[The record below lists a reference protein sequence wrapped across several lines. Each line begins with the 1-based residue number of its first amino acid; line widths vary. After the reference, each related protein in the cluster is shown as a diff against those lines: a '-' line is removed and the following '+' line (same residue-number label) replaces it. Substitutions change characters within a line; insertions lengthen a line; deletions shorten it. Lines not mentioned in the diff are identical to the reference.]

1 MKKMHDRRRPAR
13 YAGRMSHTAAYTFA
27 AFYWFRHSGGIG

>member
-1 MKKMHDRRRPAR
+1 VKKMHDRRRTAR
-13 YAGRMSHTAAYTFA
+13 YAKSMSQTAAYTFA